1 MFNSTDKVLKVSGP
15 KVMQSAAGFYVG
27 SDCLTELTYDDGD
40 KQIITEPY
48 DRYTGYYATKKEAT
62 YVLEVDFDEE

>member
-1 MFNSTDKVLKVSGP
+1 MFSEDKVLEISTP

-27 SDCLTELTYDDGD
+27 ASCQTELTYDDGE

-48 DRYTGYYATKKEAT
+48 DRYTGYYATEAEAK
-62 YVLEVDFDEE
+62 YVLEVDFNDE

>member
-1 MFNSTDKVLKVSGP
+1 MFSEDKVLEISTP

-27 SDCLTELTYDDGD
+27 TSCQTELTYDDGE

-48 DRYTGYYATKKEAT
+48 DRYTGYYATEAEAK
-62 YVLEVDFDEE
+62 YVLEVDFNDE

>member
-1 MFNSTDKVLKVSGP
+1 MFSEDKVLEISTP

-27 SDCLTELTYDDGD
+27 ASCQTELTYDDGE

-48 DRYTGYYATKKEAT
+48 DR
-62 YVLEVDFDEE
+62 